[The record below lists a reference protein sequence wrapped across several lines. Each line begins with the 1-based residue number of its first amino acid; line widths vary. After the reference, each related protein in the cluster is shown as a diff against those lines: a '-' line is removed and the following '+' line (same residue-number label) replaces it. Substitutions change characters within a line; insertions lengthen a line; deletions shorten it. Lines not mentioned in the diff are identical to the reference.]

1 MKSLIVVLV
10 SLLIVS
16 CSEELRER
24 SHLVSM
30 PDENSDESL
39 SLVINEYSPKG
50 ILQNENGES
59 ADWVEL
65 YNASS
70 ETIHLSN
77 EEWTLSDDKD
87 NPTRFVLPDTMLN
100 PGDFLLIWCDGLPE
114 NGTNH
119 APFKLSGNGERISLY
134 HHEVLVDEV
143 TYDQDVKKAYSYGR
157 TSDGSNEWST
167 FSKPSPGV
175 TNRSFDHYAESVE

>member
-1 MKSLIVVLV
+1 MFVLV
-10 SLLIVS
+10 SCGEDLRDRTHVVTVS
-16 CSEELRER
+16 G
-24 SHLVSM
+24 
-30 PDENSDESL
+30 ENINENAT
-39 SLVINEYSPKG
+39 LVINEYSPKG

-65 YNASS
+65 YNASN
-70 ETIHLSN
+70 EQVQISN
-77 EEWTLSDDKD
+77 SEWTLSDDRD
-87 NPTRFVLPDTMLN
+87 NPNRYILPDTVLN
-100 PGDFLLIWCDGLPE
+100 PGDFLIIWCDGLTE

-119 APFKLSGNGERISLY
+119 APFKLSGNGERILLY
-134 HHEVLVDEV
+134 HQEIIVDEV
-143 TYDQDVKKAYSYGR
+143 MYDQDVKKAYSYGR